1 MENFKVIGG
10 RLSNWGRWGGDDQ
23 RGTLNFITPERIVE
37 AARLVRTGKTF
48 ELSIPVGADGPQ
60 TGLGGRV
67 NPLHFMTV
75 MPTDDLHLSGGINIS
90 DDFISMP
97 LQGATQWDSLAHV
110 GYDDLFY
117 NNVPVG
123 SVMALGGASRNAID
137 NALPGI
143 VGRGVLVDIARFRG
157 VEWLQAGEAIEP
169 DELDAALAAQ
179 GVSVGSGDVLALRT
193 GWRRKAIVD
202 GWENWMAGNPGLGLA
217 CATWLHDKEVGA
229 VVSDNWCIEVQPSA
243 EGTGILPL
251 HCVLIRD
258 LGMMLG
264 EILDLEDL
272 AADCAADGVWEF
284 FLSAAPLR
292 VVGGVGSPVSPL
304 ALK

>member
-157 VEWLQAGEAIEP
+157 VEWLQAGDAIEP
-169 DELDAALAAQ
+169 DELDAVLAAQ

-217 CATWLHDKEVGA
+217 CATWLHDKEIGA